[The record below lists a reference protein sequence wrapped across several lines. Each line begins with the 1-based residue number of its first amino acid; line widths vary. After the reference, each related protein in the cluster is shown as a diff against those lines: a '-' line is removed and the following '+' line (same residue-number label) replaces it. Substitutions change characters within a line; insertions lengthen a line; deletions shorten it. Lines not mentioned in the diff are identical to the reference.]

1 MPHDKKGRLVE
12 VGDFVKVK
20 PYNTPLAIVGRV
32 SFVNP
37 DTDTC
42 NARVAFPVLPLNER
56 FIKANAGALSV
67 EFIPGKEDY
76 TQCSDMELVLKAD
89 GSDPAVVE
97 APAQQGP
104 AGGPGTVGWMGG
116 EQER

>member
-20 PYNTPLAIVGRV
+20 PYNTAQPIVGRV

-37 DTDTC
+37 GSETC
-42 NARVAFPVLPLNER
+42 NARVVFVDHTVPSSYEDPAPFRTRVSVPVR
-56 FIKANAGALSV
+56 
-67 EFIPGKEDY
+67 EDY

-89 GSDPAVVE
+89 GSEPADATPPAE
-97 APAQQGP
+97 PAPTEG
-104 AGGPGTVGWMGG
+104 
-116 EQER
+116 